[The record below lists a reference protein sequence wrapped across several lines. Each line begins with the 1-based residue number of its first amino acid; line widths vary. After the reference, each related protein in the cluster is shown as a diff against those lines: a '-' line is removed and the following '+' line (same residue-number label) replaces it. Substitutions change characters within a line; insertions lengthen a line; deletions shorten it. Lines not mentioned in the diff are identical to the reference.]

1 MKLPDSDLVFD
12 GVEFIRRDHALGP
25 NLIAS
30 VIRASGNDAV
40 CGLLVNSR
48 QGLELYPGSRIHV
61 HRLIWRGQTL
71 LHALRSGLGLL
82 RGFLGVFLQFHC
94 GDLAFLFDLL
104 RGLGCLLF
112 GFFRVLLAATCEH
125 QERTNTCCDNELHTS
140 SWSLSR
146 WPELLGSSS

>member
-82 RGFLGVFLQFHC
+82 DKPVNVKNRKSTRLNSSHTVISYAVF
-94 GDLAFLFDLL
+94 
-104 RGLGCLLF
+104 CLNNRHNLYSSK
-112 GFFRVLLAATCEH
+112 ATKP
-125 QERTNTCCDNELHTS
+125 L
-140 SWSLSR
+140 
-146 WPELLGSSS
+146 